1 MRLIELSFLTILG
14 DSFDS
19 AVDELVE
26 LGDMQ
31 EMIREE
37 ILREN
42 QTKHGRSKQR
52 LNGKHVINWSAKHG
66 RSSMPRYLPCTRMF

>member
-14 DSFDS
+14 YSFDS

-37 ILREN
+37 ILCKN
-42 QTKHGRSKQR
+42 QT
-52 LNGKHVINWSAKHG
+52 
-66 RSSMPRYLPCTRMF
+66 